1 MKVEINRS
9 SEVSKMHWIIPFIWF
24 LVAIVFIVVEAVTL
38 NLITIW
44 FAGGALASLVVALIV
59 PEMVWLQFLVFIVVS
74 LLMFFTI
81 RNYAVKK
88 LRASQVKTNV
98 NSLIGRRAVVTQKI
112 DEFNYGEIKIDGTY
126 WTAKSVDGQIIEKD
140 AVVEIVEISGVKL
153 IVKKVN

>member
-1 MKVEINRS
+1 MQ
-9 SEVSKMHWIIPFIWF
+9 WIIPFIWF
-24 LVAIVFIVVEAVTL
+24 LVALVFIVIEASTL

-59 PEMVWLQFLVFIVVS
+59 PQMIWLQFLVFIIVS
-74 LLMFFTI
+74 ILLVFTI

-98 NSLIGRRAVVTQKI
+98 NSLIGRRAIVTQTI
-112 DEFNYGEIKIDGTY
+112 EEFKYGEVKVDGAY
-126 WTAKSVDGQIIEKD
+126 WTAKSVDGSIIEKD
-140 AVVEIVEISGVKL
+140 AVVEIIDISGVKL